1 LALHVE
7 NYVLKMTILAPFL
20 DSMGV
25 ADVDFLEDFVEQIKS
40 SRENAL
46 AGKYDD
52 AISFYEGYTSQHAC
66 PCICMHPPSTSRP
79 EQHCKELDGVKEEK
93 FSLDLVRASTG
104 VVRA

>member
-1 LALHVE
+1 
-7 NYVLKMTILAPFL
+7 
-20 DSMGV
+20 MGV
-25 ADVDFLEDFVEQIKS
+25 ADDDFLEDFVEQIKS

-66 PCICMHPPSTSRP
+66 SCIYMYPPSISPP
-79 EQHCKELDGVKEEK
+79 EQNCKELDGVKAEK
-93 FSLDLVRASTG
+93 FSLGSVRGGTG